1 MVDLAG
7 PALLKAVSPE
17 TGAWM
22 AGLARRCNYAD
33 GEFLHVRGDTN
44 TTMDVVIEG
53 QIRLVRL
60 RPDGTETI
68 ATTINPGQHIADI
81 VMLGDFHRSH
91 TAVAVGRAV
100 VDHYNKAAFAQLIEN
115 HEVLLALY
123 KIACFRLAMTISTVD
138 DLRSLSREAHL
149 GKVLYAVSAK
159 AGCGEWFDIVQEDLA
174 SLLGVSAM
182 TIAKSLTKLKKE
194 GLIETG
200 YRKIRV
206 PNRKALKAW
215 VDREQAD

>member
-7 PALLKAVSPE
+7 PSLLEAVSPQ
-17 TGAWM
+17 TGEWM
-22 AGLARRCNYAD
+22 ASLARRCSYGD
-33 GEFLHVRGDTN
+33 GEYIHVRGDTN

-68 ATTINPGQHIADI
+68 ATTINPGQHMADTL
-81 VMLGDFHRSH
+81 MLGNFHRSH
-91 TAVAVGRAV
+91 TAIAVGNTV
-100 VDHYNKAAFAQLIEN
+100 IDHYSKAAFAQLTQN
-115 HEVLLALY
+115 NEVLLALY
-123 KIACFRLAMTISTVD
+123 RIAAFRLAMAISTAD
-138 DLRSLSREAHL
+138 DLRSLSRHTHL
-149 GKVLYAVSAK
+149 GKMLYAISAK
-159 AGCGEWFDIVQEDLA
+159 AGSGEWFDIVQEDLA

-182 TIAKSLTKLKKE
+182 TIAKSLSKLKQE

-206 PNRKALKAW
+206 LDRSALKVW